1 MDELFRLM
9 RDDLVIKMYDNNI
22 DLDDIAFYLDMSLD
36 EFLRYLKLEKT
47 DYLVYRNAF
56 NAVEM
61 VEK

>member
-1 MDELFRLM
+1 MSELFKLM

-22 DLDDIAFYLDMSLD
+22 DLDDVAFYLDISLE
-36 EFLRYLKLEKT
+36 EFLKYLKLEKT
-47 DYLVYRNAF
+47 DYLVYKNAY